1 MFPGIA
7 DRMQKELTA
16 LSPSSIKV
24 KIVAP
29 PERKYSVW
37 IGGSILAS
45 LSTFQNLWCSKQ
57 EYDESGPG
65 IVHRSTFLYSVFVSF
80 LDALCHFHRVFL
92 GVFACP
98 VTPVICSRII
108 FEFCALLRAL
118 LTFPYAYLC
127 RNSA

>member
-1 MFPGIA
+1 MFPGIS
-7 DRMQKELTA
+7 DRMQKELLA
-16 LSPSSIKV
+16 LSPSSMKV

-65 IVHRSTFLYSVFVSF
+65 IVHRST
-80 LDALCHFHRVFL
+80 
-92 GVFACP
+92 
-98 VTPVICSRII
+98 CSPLFI
-108 FEFCALLRAL
+108 ALLWSL
-118 LTFPYAYLC
+118 FVVTECF
-127 RNSA
+127 